1 MNKSNNLKYAI
12 DVIEQENVSWEFFE
26 EDDPWLAREN
36 SKHCAPGLLVEAMR
50 RDNWS
55 DQQVGLLATYVAAR
69 SLPCWYLYCDD
80 SMPYESC
87 QYALEYWGWRY
98 QNADAQTVPSEFL
111 EAAVPKDDS
120 GIIDDCRYTD
130 TISASKA
137 CSSSSRFIA
146 SRDDYD
152 AVCAVF
158 HSYCAYDV
166 TPLGDFESIA
176 EFTGW
181 VLSSALR
188 AAQDLIILDMP
199 AILAVE
205 SFSLSRRLSTLMRQR
220 GE

>member
-1 MNKSNNLKYAI
+1 MPLMSLNKKMCHGNSSRKTTRGLRERIPNT
-12 DVIEQENVSWEFFE
+12 
-26 EDDPWLAREN
+26 AR
-36 SKHCAPGLLVEAMR
+36 PGLLVEAMR

-166 TPLGDFESIA
+166 HT
-176 EFTGW
+176 T
-181 VLSSALR
+181 R
-188 AAQDLIILDMP
+188 
-199 AILAVE
+199 
-205 SFSLSRRLSTLMRQR
+205 
-220 GE
+220 